1 MNPESSD
8 PPKVQGE
15 ERRNEKFTYIN
26 VQRYLEQNKQDID
39 SYSTT
44 TKTSNSGMA
53 ESHGAPSEL
62 ETDEETRGK
71 ITTLDNKTHD

>member
-1 MNPESSD
+1 
-8 PPKVQGE
+8 
-15 ERRNEKFTYIN
+15 
-26 VQRYLEQNKQDID
+26 
-39 SYSTT
+39 
-44 TKTSNSGMA
+44 MA